1 MITRINAQAASRPTD
16 LVGNTPLLEL
26 SSISREVP
34 GVRIL
39 GKAEW
44 YNPGGSVKDRPA
56 LWMIRDGE
64 KSGLL
69 TPEKIIID
77 ATSGNTGIAY
87 AWIGAALGY
96 KVKLCMPK
104 NASEERKK
112 ILRAYGVEVVLTDPG
127 EGSDGA
133 IREARRLYAED
144 PERYFYPDQ
153 YKNPANPRSHYEST
167 APEIW
172 EQTDGEVTHFVAGLG
187 TSGTFVGT
195 ATRLREYNPEIKV
208 VSFEPDSPF
217 HGLEGMKHMASAI
230 VPEIYDPTIAD
241 QNFGTPTED
250 AYDMVKRLAREE
262 GILVGISAGGAVATS
277 LRVARELE
285 SGVVVTVLCDS
296 ADKYLSESFWEES
309 ARAAED
315 RRGGRRAHPRPRQG
329 SLPRGVQRCD
339 GGNAN
344 RGYEDRGGRL
354 ARRERSLRREIA
366 PLPHRPPGVHEA
378 RRASRR
384 ARHGAPRDIPF
395 PPGPSGR
402 AFRVRPGACLA
413 QLLVHHRLGG

>member
-1 MITRINAQAASRPTD
+1 MITRINTHAASRPTN
-16 LVGNTPLLEL
+16 LIGNTPLLEL

-64 KSGLL
+64 KSGELGPGKVIL
-69 TPEKIIID
+69 D

-87 AWIGAALGY
+87 AWIGASLGY
-96 KVKLCMPK
+96 RVKLCMPK

-153 YKNPANPRSHYEST
+153 YKNPANPRAHYEST

-172 EQTDGEVTHFVAGLG
+172 EQTDGEITHFVAGLG

-241 QNFGTPTED
+241 QNLGTTTED

-262 GILVGISAGGAVATS
+262 GILVGISAGAAVATS
-277 LRVARELE
+277 LRVAWELE

-296 ADKYLSESFWEES
+296 ADKYLSESFWEE
-309 ARAAED
+309 
-315 RRGGRRAHPRPRQG
+315 
-329 SLPRGVQRCD
+329 
-339 GGNAN
+339 
-344 RGYEDRGGRL
+344 
-354 ARRERSLRREIA
+354 
-366 PLPHRPPGVHEA
+366 
-378 RRASRR
+378 
-384 ARHGAPRDIPF
+384 
-395 PPGPSGR
+395 
-402 AFRVRPGACLA
+402 
-413 QLLVHHRLGG
+413 

>member
-1 MITRINAQAASRPTD
+1 MFTRIKDRLGSRPVD

-26 SSISREVP
+26 PSVSREVP
-34 GVRIL
+34 GVTIL

-64 KSGLL
+64 KSGALAPGKVIL
-69 TPEKIIID
+69 D

-87 AWIGAALGY
+87 GWIGAALDY

-112 ILRAYGVEVVLTDPG
+112 ILRAYGVEIVLTDPG

-133 IREARRLYAED
+133 IREARRLYDED
-144 PERYFYPDQ
+144 PEKYFYPDQ

-172 EQTDGEVTHFVAGLG
+172 VQTGGEITHFVAGLG

-195 ATRLREYNPEIKV
+195 AQRLKEYNPDIKV
-208 VSFEPDSPF
+208 ISFEPDSPF

-241 QNFGTPTED
+241 QNLGTPTEE
-250 AYDMVKRLAREE
+250 AYETVKRLAREE
-262 GILVGISAGGAVATS
+262 GILVGLSAGAAVATS

-285 SGVVVTVLCDS
+285 SGVIVTVFPDG
-296 ADKYLSESFWEES
+296 ADKYLSESFWKE
-309 ARAAED
+309 
-315 RRGGRRAHPRPRQG
+315 
-329 SLPRGVQRCD
+329 
-339 GGNAN
+339 
-344 RGYEDRGGRL
+344 
-354 ARRERSLRREIA
+354 
-366 PLPHRPPGVHEA
+366 
-378 RRASRR
+378 
-384 ARHGAPRDIPF
+384 
-395 PPGPSGR
+395 
-402 AFRVRPGACLA
+402 
-413 QLLVHHRLGG
+413 

>member
-1 MITRINAQAASRPTD
+1 MYNNSDMITRINTNAASRPTD

-26 SSISREVP
+26 PSISREVP

-64 KSGLL
+64 KSGELGNGKVIL
-69 TPEKIIID
+69 D

-87 AWIGAALGY
+87 AWIGASLGY

-133 IREARRLYAED
+133 IREARRLYGED

-172 EQTDGEVTHFVAGLG
+172 EETDGEVTHFVAGLG

-195 ATRLREYNPEIKV
+195 ATRLKEYNPEIKV

-241 QNFGTPTED
+241 QNLGTPTED

-262 GILVGISAGGAVATS
+262 GILVGISAGAAVATS

-296 ADKYLSESFWEES
+296 ADKYLSESFWEE
-309 ARAAED
+309 
-315 RRGGRRAHPRPRQG
+315 
-329 SLPRGVQRCD
+329 
-339 GGNAN
+339 
-344 RGYEDRGGRL
+344 
-354 ARRERSLRREIA
+354 
-366 PLPHRPPGVHEA
+366 
-378 RRASRR
+378 
-384 ARHGAPRDIPF
+384 
-395 PPGPSGR
+395 
-402 AFRVRPGACLA
+402 
-413 QLLVHHRLGG
+413 

>member
-1 MITRINAQAASRPTD
+1 M
-16 LVGNTPLLEL
+16 EL
-26 SSISREVP
+26 PSISREVP

-64 KSGLL
+64 KSGELGPGKVIL
-69 TPEKIIID
+69 D

-87 AWIGAALGY
+87 AWIGASLGY
-96 KVKLCMPK
+96 RVKLCMPK

-127 EGSDGA
+127 DGSDGA

-241 QNFGTPTED
+241 QNLGTPTED
-250 AYDMVKRLAREE
+250 GYDMVKRLAREE
-262 GILVGISAGGAVATS
+262 GILVGISAGAAVATS

-296 ADKYLSESFWEES
+296 ADKYLSESFWEE
-309 ARAAED
+309 
-315 RRGGRRAHPRPRQG
+315 
-329 SLPRGVQRCD
+329 
-339 GGNAN
+339 
-344 RGYEDRGGRL
+344 
-354 ARRERSLRREIA
+354 
-366 PLPHRPPGVHEA
+366 
-378 RRASRR
+378 
-384 ARHGAPRDIPF
+384 
-395 PPGPSGR
+395 
-402 AFRVRPGACLA
+402 
-413 QLLVHHRLGG
+413 

>member
-172 EQTDGEVTHFVAGLG
+172 EQTDGEVTHLVAGLG

-195 ATRLREYNPEIKV
+195 ATRLREYNAEIKII
-208 VSFEPDSPF
+208 SFEPDSPF

-241 QNFGTPTED
+241 QNLGTPTED

-262 GILVGISAGGAVATS
+262 GILVGISAGAAVATS

-285 SGVVVTVLCDS
+285 SGVVVTVLCDN
-296 ADKYLSESFWEES
+296 ADKYLSENFWEE
-309 ARAAED
+309 
-315 RRGGRRAHPRPRQG
+315 
-329 SLPRGVQRCD
+329 
-339 GGNAN
+339 
-344 RGYEDRGGRL
+344 
-354 ARRERSLRREIA
+354 
-366 PLPHRPPGVHEA
+366 
-378 RRASRR
+378 
-384 ARHGAPRDIPF
+384 
-395 PPGPSGR
+395 
-402 AFRVRPGACLA
+402 
-413 QLLVHHRLGG
+413 

>member
-1 MITRINAQAASRPTD
+1 MYNNPDMITRIKDKLGSQPVD

-26 SSISREVP
+26 ASVSRAVP
-34 GVRIL
+34 GVTIL

-64 KSGLL
+64 KSGAL
-69 TPEKIIID
+69 TPEKVVLD

-96 KVKLCMPK
+96 KVRLCMPK

-112 ILRAYGVEVVLTDPG
+112 ILRAYGVEIVLTDPG

-144 PERYFYPDQ
+144 PEKYFYPDQ
-153 YKNPANPRSHYEST
+153 YHNPANPRSHYEST

-172 EQTDGEVTHFVAGLG
+172 EQTAGEITHFVAGLG

-195 ATRLREYNPEIKV
+195 ARRLKEYNPDIRV
-208 VSFEPDSPF
+208 ISFEPDSPF

-241 QNFGTPTED
+241 ENLGASTED
-250 AYDMVKRLAREE
+250 AYDMVRRLAREE
-262 GILVGISAGGAVATS
+262 GLLVGLSAGAAVATA
-277 LRVARELE
+277 LRVAWELE
-285 SGVVVTVLCDS
+285 SGVIVTVFPDG
-296 ADKYLSESFWEES
+296 ADKYLSESFWEE
-309 ARAAED
+309 
-315 RRGGRRAHPRPRQG
+315 
-329 SLPRGVQRCD
+329 
-339 GGNAN
+339 
-344 RGYEDRGGRL
+344 
-354 ARRERSLRREIA
+354 
-366 PLPHRPPGVHEA
+366 
-378 RRASRR
+378 
-384 ARHGAPRDIPF
+384 
-395 PPGPSGR
+395 
-402 AFRVRPGACLA
+402 
-413 QLLVHHRLGG
+413 

>member
-1 MITRINAQAASRPTD
+1 MITRINERVGAKATE

-26 SSISREVP
+26 SSVSAEVP

-64 KSGLL
+64 KTGAL
-69 TPEKIIID
+69 TPEKTILD

-96 KVKLCMPK
+96 RVNLCMPK

-112 ILRAYGVEVVLTDPG
+112 ILGAYGVEISLTDPDD
-127 EGSDGA
+127 GSDGA

-153 YKNPANPRSHYEST
+153 YSNPANPRSHYEST

-195 ATRLREYNPEIKV
+195 ATRLKEYNPEIKV

-241 QNFGTPTED
+241 ENLGTSTEE
-250 AYDMVKRLAREE
+250 AYEMVKRLAREE
-262 GILVGISAGGAVATS
+262 GVLVGISAGAAVATS

-285 SGVVVTVLCDS
+285 SGVIVTVLCDG
-296 ADKYLSESFWEES
+296 ADKYLSESFWEE
-309 ARAAED
+309 
-315 RRGGRRAHPRPRQG
+315 
-329 SLPRGVQRCD
+329 
-339 GGNAN
+339 
-344 RGYEDRGGRL
+344 
-354 ARRERSLRREIA
+354 
-366 PLPHRPPGVHEA
+366 
-378 RRASRR
+378 
-384 ARHGAPRDIPF
+384 
-395 PPGPSGR
+395 
-402 AFRVRPGACLA
+402 
-413 QLLVHHRLGG
+413 

>member
-1 MITRINAQAASRPTD
+1 MITRINTHAASRPTD

-26 SSISREVP
+26 SSISRDVP

-56 LWMIRDGE
+56 LWMIRAGE

-69 TPEKIIID
+69 TPEKTIID

-87 AWIGAALGY
+87 AWIGASLGY

-133 IREARRLYAED
+133 IREARRLYAEA

-241 QNFGTPTED
+241 QNLGTPTED
-250 AYDMVKRLAREE
+250 AYDMVKHLAREE
-262 GILVGISAGGAVATS
+262 GILVGISAGAAVATS
-277 LRVARELE
+277 LRVAREME

-296 ADKYLSESFWEES
+296 ADKYLSESFWEE
-309 ARAAED
+309 
-315 RRGGRRAHPRPRQG
+315 
-329 SLPRGVQRCD
+329 
-339 GGNAN
+339 
-344 RGYEDRGGRL
+344 
-354 ARRERSLRREIA
+354 
-366 PLPHRPPGVHEA
+366 
-378 RRASRR
+378 
-384 ARHGAPRDIPF
+384 
-395 PPGPSGR
+395 
-402 AFRVRPGACLA
+402 
-413 QLLVHHRLGG
+413 